1 MPSALQGRRG
11 VLVLDDKDRIV
22 TFLPDETASVTVTLS
37 GAAQPTYLTGTNGTR
52 YNIDG
57 DTPAYTSSKE
67 NPVTTYEKLYL
78 ELRSGSQVT
87 LYTADGKVV
96 GLYYGSSGAST
107 DAVVV
112 SGTATEA
119 MFHQLTGGA
128 SNYTIEKNGQTITM
142 ADIQPYDVVTYDS
155 VANKL
160 IVSDLRLPCVYESA
174 EPNPRA
180 PQKITV
186 LGHEFTV
193 LESALESIQSF
204 DVGKTVVLLLTADG
218 NVAGM
223 AEPGAKTRSTAIGLA
238 EGSSVKVFLPAGG
251 TIELKSSSSLSD
263 SVKDQLVTVS
273 SSKAGVISA
282 SRMSDRSVGG
292 VFDLQK
298 MTLGSYPVT
307 AGVHVFERVSGSTVV
322 QLELADIQAHSIP
335 GDKIATYHLNSS
347 DMVDFII
354 LEGATGDAYQYG
366 LFFSDTREVEGDE
379 SGKVSYVRTLRFE
392 SPEGT
397 TSFSNVGYIGDNGV
411 PGGIAVDGD
420 GKLRSRVTLEA
431 VEGVSR
437 SDFFVSNGASYVNA
451 GGKVYQVSNKVA
463 CYNTTTK
470 VWFTGDDPLYQ
481 IRAYSDDLTI
491 YVDPYGEK
499 VRVITTQ

>member
-1 MPSALQGRRG
+1 
-11 VLVLDDKDRIV
+11 
-22 TFLPDETASVTVTLS
+22 
-37 GAAQPTYLTGTNGTR
+37 
-52 YNIDG
+52 
-57 DTPAYTSSKE
+57 
-67 NPVTTYEKLYL
+67 
-78 ELRSGSQVT
+78 
-87 LYTADGKVV
+87 
-96 GLYYGSSGAST
+96 
-107 DAVVV
+107 
-112 SGTATEA
+112 
-119 MFHQLTGGA
+119 
-128 SNYTIEKNGQTITM
+128 M

-273 SSKAGVISA
+273 SSKAGVMSA

>member
-1 MPSALQGRRG
+1 MKEKVILLDANATAEDNNSEGAIRTSDGTYLPAQEGVVPSALQGRRG

-204 DVGKTVVLLLTADG
+204 DVGKTVVLLLDCGRQRGRHGGARRPRPVPPPSAWPKAAPSRSSSPRG
-218 NVAGM
+218 HHR
-223 AEPGAKTRSTAIGLA
+223 AEELLQPLRQR
-238 EGSSVKVFLPAGG
+238 EGPAGHG
-251 TIELKSSSSLSD
+251 LLL
-263 SVKDQLVTVS
+263 Q
-273 SSKAGVISA
+273 
-282 SRMSDRSVGG
+282 GG
-292 VFDLQK
+292 GHQRQ
-298 MTLGSYPVT
+298 P
-307 AGVHVFERVSGSTVV
+307 HV
-322 QLELADIQAHSIP
+322 
-335 GDKIATYHLNSS
+335 
-347 DMVDFII
+347 
-354 LEGATGDAYQYG
+354 
-366 LFFSDTREVEGDE
+366 
-379 SGKVSYVRTLRFE
+379 
-392 SPEGT
+392 
-397 TSFSNVGYIGDNGV
+397 
-411 PGGIAVDGD
+411 
-420 GKLRSRVTLEA
+420 
-431 VEGVSR
+431 
-437 SDFFVSNGASYVNA
+437 
-451 GGKVYQVSNKVA
+451 
-463 CYNTTTK
+463 
-470 VWFTGDDPLYQ
+470 
-481 IRAYSDDLTI
+481 
-491 YVDPYGEK
+491 
-499 VRVITTQ
+499 